1 MNALAT
7 DLDINLDYDMDPDL
21 DLDPGLGLGLGL
33 DLDLEDEKEDIDMM
47 EKSVT
52 GLSCSC
58 PDNCNEVVYTQ
69 EVSSGPFIDTN
80 SNFFKQL
87 TGRSRGFSQT

>member
-7 DLDINLDYDMDPDL
+7 DLDIDLDYDINMDPDL
-21 DLDPGLGLGLGL
+21 DL
-33 DLDLEDEKEDIDMM
+33 EDEVEDIERM
-47 EKSVT
+47 KKTVT

-87 TGRSRGFSQT
+87 TGRSQGFSHL

>member
-7 DLDINLDYDMDPDL
+7 DLDTDLDYDLDLDLEPDL
-21 DLDPGLGLGLGL
+21 DLDLDLDLGL
-33 DLDLEDEKEDIDMM
+33 DLEEDEVEDIERM
-47 EKSVT
+47 EKTVT

-69 EVSSGPFIDTN
+69 VIVCN
-80 SNFFKQL
+80 
-87 TGRSRGFSQT
+87 